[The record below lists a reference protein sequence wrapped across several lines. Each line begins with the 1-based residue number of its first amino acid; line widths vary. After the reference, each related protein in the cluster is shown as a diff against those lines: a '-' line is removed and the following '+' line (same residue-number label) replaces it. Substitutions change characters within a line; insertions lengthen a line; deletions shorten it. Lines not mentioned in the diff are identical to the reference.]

1 MSKKIELQPFV
12 SKGEPFLAPDGK
24 VYLVPIQLFANQSG
38 GYVLRIG
45 ENTLWFNKDGSFD
58 GPEARLT
65 SQDAAD
71 EYTEALDLSMGNIG
85 KAPDQAYFQPESRGW
100 TEETASWPKKESP

>member
-1 MSKKIELQPFV
+1 MTKKIELKPFM
-12 SKGEPFLAPDGK
+12 SRGEPFLAPDGK
-24 VYLVPIQLFANQSG
+24 VYLVPVQLFSTSDG
-38 GYVLRIG
+38 HILRIG

-71 EYTEALDLSMGNIG
+71 EYVEALKLSAENPEQ
-85 KAPDQAYFQPESRGW
+85 APSDAYFHPDTQGYEA
-100 TEETASWPKKESP
+100 ETASWPKGKQGS